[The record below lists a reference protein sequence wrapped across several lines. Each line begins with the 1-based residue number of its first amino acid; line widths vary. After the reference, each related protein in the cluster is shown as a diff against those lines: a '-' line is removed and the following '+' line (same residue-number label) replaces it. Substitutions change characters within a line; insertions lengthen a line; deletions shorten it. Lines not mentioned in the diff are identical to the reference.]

1 MANKQNED
9 IKKATDR
16 MKSGTGFV
24 KQYID
29 KSLDA
34 EETADLPSVINGP
47 MDDVNL
53 ERLKKRLKNNKE
65 VDDDD

>member
-1 MANKQNED
+1 MKDKQDED

-16 MKSGTGFV
+16 MKSGNNFV

-34 EETADLPSVINGP
+34 EKIADLPPVINGP
-47 MDDVNL
+47 MDDVSL

-65 VDDDD
+65 VNDDE